1 MSVELLTHVVGFT
14 ASVIAFVLWLPQAH
28 RVWNLRHQ
36 PEALRGISLGTQSL
50 VITNSLLWFGYG
62 ALEQAFWIAAP
73 GFINLPLAA
82 GTMVMVLRARRK
94 THPPECQLCHTEQ
107 WHRVFI
113 TTAAGAGS
121 TISCTGELPYPGVV
135 FTNED
140 QHRTLRATIMSH

>member
-94 THPPECQLCHTEQ
+94 THPRNASSAIQSSGTEYLSPPPPEPDRQYPALENCPTLVWSLPTK
-107 WHRVFI
+107 
-113 TTAAGAGS
+113 TNTAHYAQRS
-121 TISCTGELPYPGVV
+121 
-135 FTNED
+135 
-140 QHRTLRATIMSH
+140 